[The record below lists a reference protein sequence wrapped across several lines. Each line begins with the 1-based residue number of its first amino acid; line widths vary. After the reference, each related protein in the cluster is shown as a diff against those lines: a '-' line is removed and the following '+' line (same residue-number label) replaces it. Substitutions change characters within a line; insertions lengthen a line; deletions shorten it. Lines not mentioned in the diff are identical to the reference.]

1 MPRPSSLPPLDLSDA
16 KLSVVSPAVIA
27 ERRRTRA
34 GAERSKAQQ
43 TLDSLVQVA
52 YEKWVAAGKPEDF
65 SERPGGNIR
74 IPESQIL
81 QVTRALHKAG
91 AYLNLSVRLGN
102 VINED
107 GYADVVFT
115 VTDRKVKEAD
125 TTSEPG
131 F

>member
-16 KLSVVSPAVIA
+16 KLSVVAPGVIA

-52 YEKWVAAGKPEDF
+52 YEKWVAAGKPENF

-81 QVTRALHKAG
+81 QVTRALHM
-91 AYLNLSVRLGN
+91 
-102 VINED
+102 
-107 GYADVVFT
+107 T
-115 VTDRKVKEAD
+115 VTPMWCSQPQTVRSRKQTLPTNPASDHGRVGVA
-125 TTSEPG
+125 TSA
-131 F
+131 